1 MSETSF
7 SEAVLDANPFIAY
20 VISNHLWIEHL
31 MILCLQNVLPNP
43 DAIFRPRGPSF
54 TLLVNLCEAHCII
67 EPDFAN
73 VLRKVNA
80 LRNKFAHRMSFEPGL
95 EEVEALLGALRK
107 MNDPFLVAFVPASE
121 REMAIALASISGYMQ
136 KLASDLCTEDSGA
149 A

>member
-1 MSETSF
+1 MSETNF
-7 SEAVLDANPFIAY
+7 SKTVLDANPFIAY

-43 DAIFRPRGPSF
+43 DAIFRSRCPSF
-54 TLLVNLCEAHCII
+54 ALLVNLCEAHRII

-80 LRNKFAHRMSFEPGL
+80 LRNKFAHRMSFEPDL
-95 EEVEALLGALRK
+95 KEAEALLGALK
-107 MNDPFLVAFVPASE
+107 NMNEPFLLSFVPASE
-121 REMAIALASISGYMQ
+121 REMAIALASISGYLE
-136 KLASDLCTEDSGA
+136 KLSSNIGSKDSGA